1 MFTMM
6 RNAAISFP
14 MLGDWSINPPA
25 SFELFGHTFY
35 WYGAIIAFGFILAVT
50 YCSYAAP
57 RFGLTSDNL
66 YDLVLWVLPI
76 GIIGARLYY
85 VFFEWKDYSGNLLDI
100 FKIWEGGL
108 AIYGGI
114 IAGIITAAIW
124 CRSKKMPIGASLD
137 LACFGLIIGQIV
149 GRWGNFM
156 NREAFGVQTDVFC
169 RMGLTSP
176 GQDTIYVHPTFLYE
190 SLWNLAGFIL
200 LSLWIKKGRRKYDG
214 QAFILYVL
222 WYGIGRTL
230 VEGLR
235 TDSLYI
241 TGTGIRISQFVAALS
256 ALTAA
261 VLLLVNSR
269 KKHPEMFV
277 NRARESAAAPADADT
292 GADEEE

>member
-1 MFTMM
+1 
-6 RNAAISFP
+6 
-14 MLGDWSINPPA
+14 
-25 SFELFGHTFY
+25 
-35 WYGAIIAFGFILAVT
+35 
-50 YCSYAAP
+50 
-57 RFGLTSDNL
+57 
-66 YDLVLWVLPI
+66 
-76 GIIGARLYY
+76 
-85 VFFEWKDYSGNLLDI
+85 
-100 FKIWEGGL
+100 
-108 AIYGGI
+108 
-114 IAGIITAAIW
+114 
-124 CRSKKMPIGASLD
+124 
-137 LACFGLIIGQIV
+137 
-149 GRWGNFM
+149 M